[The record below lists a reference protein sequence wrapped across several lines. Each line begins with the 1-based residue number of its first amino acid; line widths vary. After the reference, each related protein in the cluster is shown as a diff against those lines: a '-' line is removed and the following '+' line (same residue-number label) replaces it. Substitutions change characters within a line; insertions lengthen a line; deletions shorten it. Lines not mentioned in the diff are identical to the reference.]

1 MPKIIKNLKE
11 KILISAME
19 LFNDF
24 KYKDVTMS
32 GIAKKTGIAVG
43 TLYNYYPNKKELF
56 VDVFKMSWEE
66 TFIKLDAI
74 MSKNITFREKLD
86 KFIEVLYVETANR
99 KGLGGELLKVDAF
112 KLTST
117 DSSNGAFGIRKKIY
131 ERMEN
136 IIEEIKKE
144 EGLPTNTQY
153 ELRFKKNIF
162 DYILAIIKAFPDEK
176 EINIEYLKHLINT
189 ALI

>member
-1 MPKIIKNLKE
+1 MPKIIKDLKE
-11 KILISAME
+11 KILANAIE

-24 KYKDVTMS
+24 NYKDVTML

-74 MSKNITFREKLD
+74 MSEDITFRKKLD
-86 KFIEVLYVETANR
+86 NFIEVLYTETVNR

-112 KLTST
+112 KLTGT
-117 DSSNGAFGIRKKIY
+117 NSSNGAFGIRKEIY

-136 IIEEIKKE
+136 IIDEIKKE
-144 EGLPTNTQY
+144 EDLFINIHY

-162 DYILAIIKAFPDEK
+162 DYILAVIKAFPEEK
-176 EINIEYLKHLINT
+176 EMNIEYLKHLINS

>member
-43 TLYNYYPNKKELF
+43 TLYNYYPNKKNLF

-66 TFIKLDAI
+66 TFTKLDAI
-74 MSKNITFREKLD
+74 LIENITFREKLD
-86 KFIEVLYVETANR
+86 NFIEILYTETANR
-99 KGLGGELLKVDAF
+99 KGLGEELLKVDAF
-112 KLTST
+112 KLTNV
-117 DSSNGAFGIRKKIY
+117 DRSNGAFGIRKEIY
-131 ERMEN
+131 ERIEN

-144 EGLPTNTQY
+144 ENLSVNPNF

-176 EINIEYLKHLINT
+176 EINIEYLKHLINS

>member
-1 MPKIIKNLKE
+1 MN
-11 KILISAME
+11 
-19 LFNDF
+19 
-24 KYKDVTMS
+24 

-74 MSKNITFREKLD
+74 VTDNITFREKLYN
-86 KFIEVLYVETANR
+86 FIEVLYVETANR

-112 KLTST
+112 KIKAT

-131 ERMEN
+131 ERMDN
-136 IIEEIKKE
+136 VIEEIKKE
-144 EGLPTNTQY
+144 EGLSTNTNY

-162 DYILAIIKAFPDEK
+162 DYIIAIIKTFPEEK
-176 EINIEYLKHLINT
+176 ETNIEYLKHLINS

>member
-1 MPKIIKNLKE
+1 MPKVIKNLKE
-11 KILISAME
+11 KILTNAMD

-24 KYKDVTMS
+24 NYKDVTMN

-74 MSKNITFREKLD
+74 MDKNIAFREKLD
-86 KFIEVLYVETANR
+86 SFIEVLYLETVNR
-99 KGLGGELLKVDAF
+99 KGLGRELLKIDAF
-112 KLTST
+112 KFTE
-117 DSSNGAFGIRKKIY
+117 NGAFGIRKEMYK
-131 ERMEN
+131 RMED
-136 IIEEIKKE
+136 IIEGIKKE
-144 EGLPTNTQY
+144 ENISINTDY
-153 ELRFKKNIF
+153 ELRFKKNFF
-162 DYILAIIKAFPDEK
+162 DYILAVITAFPEEK
-176 EINIEYLKHLINT
+176 ELNIEYLKHLINS

>member
-43 TLYNYYPNKKELF
+43 TLYNYYPNKKNLF

-66 TFIKLDAI
+66 TFTKLDAI
-74 MSKNITFREKLD
+74 LIENITFREKLD
-86 KFIEVLYVETANR
+86 NFIEILYTETANR
-99 KGLGGELLKVDAF
+99 KGLGEELLKVDAF
-112 KLTST
+112 KLTNV
-117 DSSNGAFGIRKKIY
+117 DRSNGAFGIRKEIY
-131 ERMEN
+131 ERIEN

-144 EGLPTNTQY
+144 ENLSVSPNF

-176 EINIEYLKHLINT
+176 EINIEYLKHLINS

>member
-11 KILISAME
+11 KILLSAIE

-32 GIAKKTGIAVG
+32 GISKKTGIAVG

-66 TFIKLDAI
+66 TFTKLDAI
-74 MSKNITFREKLD
+74 LIENITFREKLD
-86 KFIEVLYVETANR
+86 NFIEILYTETANR
-99 KGLGGELLKVDAF
+99 KGLGEELLKVDAF
-112 KLTST
+112 KLTNT
-117 DSSNGAFGIRKKIY
+117 DRSNGAFGIRKEIY
-131 ERMEN
+131 ERIEN

-144 EGLPTNTQY
+144 EGLSVNPHF

-176 EINIEYLKHLINT
+176 EVNIDYLKHLVNS